1 VKAPPP
7 APGMLILDKPAGP
20 TSRRLV
26 DDVVRVL
33 GTRRVGHAGTLD
45 PFARGV
51 LLVAWGKATAF
62 VPYLQ
67 DYEKSYEAVVR
78 FGRVTD
84 TQDRLGETI
93 EEHDA
98 SGLTAEAVEAALPG
112 FRGEI
117 LQVPPMY
124 SALKQ
129 NGRRLYELAR
139 RGETVDR
146 EPRRRRV
153 SRLELA
159 AWTPP
164 VARLVVTCSSGT
176 YVRTL
181 AHDLGAALGP
191 GASLDELTR
200 TAVGPHRLEGAV
212 AGDGVASLSR
222 EELLARAVPPAG
234 VLPDW
239 PAVVLPA
246 DETVAAASGSWRD
259 PRDRIPGAGRY
270 RLLDETGRLL
280 ALARG
285 GEEPRLLRVFA
296 ERETVR

>member
-1 VKAPPP
+1 
-7 APGMLILDKPAGP
+7 M
-20 TSRRLV
+20 V

-45 PFARGV
+45 PFASGV
-51 LLVAWGKATAF
+51 LLVLWGRATAF
-62 VPYLQ
+62 VPHLQ
-67 DYEKSYEAVVR
+67 DYEKSYEATVR

-84 TQDRLGETI
+84 TQDRLGETL
-93 EEHDA
+93 EERDP
-98 SGLTAEAVEAALPG
+98 SGLTADAIEAALPG

-117 LQVPPMY
+117 LQVPPMF

-129 NGRRLYELAR
+129 NGRRLYDLAR
-139 RGETVDR
+139 QGETVNR

-153 SRLELA
+153 SRLELLS
-159 AWTPP
+159 WTPP
-164 VARLVVTCSSGT
+164 VARLAVACSSGT

-200 TAVGPHRLEGAV
+200 TAVGPHGLDAAV
-212 AGDGVASLSR
+212 AGEEVRSLSR
-222 EELLARAVPPAG
+222 DELLARALAPAD

-246 DETVAAASGSWRD
+246 EEAVAAASGSWRD
-259 PRDRIPGAGRY
+259 PRNRLTEECRY
-270 RLLDETGRLL
+270 RLVDETGRLL

-296 ERETVR
+296 EREAIR